1 MKLWGVFVVLFPFLV
16 VGQREQLT
24 LGENTI
30 ENTGDLFDHFVLKMD
45 SLNGGRVQKVRI
57 LHIGDSHIQP
67 DNLSGITRKKMQA
80 SYGNGGRGL
89 VFPYTLAKTNGPKDF
104 MATSET
110 VWSNS
115 WIINYP
121 HKFNIGLPGI
131 GIKSTTE
138 SGALSLELRKDSVVN
153 PYTKG
158 FLLYSMKDPKKGSVT
173 INNSF
178 TKTIAQAHF
187 DTLSFYTAKP
197 KSKLDVSFNGA
208 AMTLHGVYVEND
220 VRGVIYNSAGV
231 AGARYRDYL
240 RNDFFLQQMPLF
252 QPDLVIVSLGTNE
265 SYDPSFTEAGFRQI
279 VDSMFTMMHE
289 TLPNASVLITL
300 PSENY
305 RLKGGVASVNQ
316 RILIISGIL
325 REQSIKHGFA
335 LWDLY
340 EAMGGEGCMLE
351 WKKAGLVNDD
361 HVHYLR
367 KGYNLQGELLFE
379 ALNHWMNPRE

>member
-1 MKLWGVFVVLFPFLV
+1 
-16 VGQREQLT
+16 
-24 LGENTI
+24 
-30 ENTGDLFDHFVLKMD
+30 
-45 SLNGGRVQKVRI
+45 
-57 LHIGDSHIQP
+57 
-67 DNLSGITRKKMQA
+67 
-80 SYGNGGRGL
+80 
-89 VFPYTLAKTNGPKDF
+89 
-104 MATSET
+104 
-110 VWSNS
+110 
-115 WIINYP
+115 
-121 HKFNIGLPGI
+121 
-131 GIKSTTE
+131 
-138 SGALSLELRKDSVVN
+138 
-153 PYTKG
+153 
-158 FLLYSMKDPKKGSVT
+158 
-173 INNSF
+173 
-178 TKTIAQAHF
+178 
-187 DTLSFYTAKP
+187 
-197 KSKLDVSFNGA
+197 
-208 AMTLHGVYVEND
+208 MTLHGVYVEND
-220 VRGVIYNSAGV
+220 QRGVVYNSAGV

-279 VDSMFTMMHE
+279 VDSMFTMLHA

-340 EAMGGEGCMLE
+340 KAMGGEGSMLE

-379 ALNHWMNPRE
+379 ALNHWMNGRE

>member
-1 MKLWGVFVVLFPFLV
+1 MKLWSVLIVILPVFAF
-16 VGQREQLT
+16 GQREQLI
-24 LGENTI
+24 LGSNTI
-30 ENTGDLFDHFVLKMD
+30 ENTGELFETFRLKMD
-45 SLNGGRVQKVRI
+45 SLNNGKVQKVRI

-67 DNLSGITRKKMQA
+67 DNLSGITRKKFQTT
-80 SYGNGGRGL
+80 YGNGGRGL

-104 MATSET
+104 SATSPT

-138 SGALSLELRKDSVVN
+138 SGAFSLDLRKDSVIN

-158 FLLYSMKDPKKGSVT
+158 FLLYSLNDSKKGSVT
-173 INNSF
+173 INNVFS
-178 TKTIAQAHF
+178 KSYSQPHF
-187 DTLSFYTAKP
+187 DTLSFQSSKP
-197 KSKLDVSFNGA
+197 LNKLDVSFSGA
-208 AMTLHGVYVEND
+208 SLTLHGVYVEND
-220 VRGVIYNSAGV
+220 KQGVVYNSAGV

-240 RNDFFLQQMPLF
+240 RNDYFIKQMPLF
-252 QPDLVIVSLGTNE
+252 NPDLVIVSLGTNE

-279 VDSMFTMMHE
+279 VDSMFTMIHS
-289 TLPNASVLITL
+289 TLPHSSVLITL

-325 REQSIKHGFA
+325 REESLKHGFA
-335 LWDLY
+335 VWDLY
-340 EAMGGEGCMLE
+340 ETMGGEGCMLE
-351 WKKAGLVNDD
+351 WKKAGLVNED

-379 ALNHWMNPRE
+379 AIDKSLVKQ

>member
-1 MKLWGVFVVLFPFLV
+1 MKFWSVLIVFLPWLAF
-16 VGQREQLT
+16 GQREQLI
-24 LGENTI
+24 LGSNAI
-30 ENTGDLFDHFVLKMD
+30 ENTGELFDNFRLKMD
-45 SLNGGRVQKVRI
+45 SLNNGMVQKVRI

-67 DNLSGITRKKMQA
+67 DNLSGITRKKFQTT
-80 SYGNGGRGL
+80 YGNGGRGL

-104 MATSET
+104 IATSAT
-110 VWSNS
+110 TWSNS

-138 SGALSLELRKDSVVN
+138 MGAFSLELRKDSVIN

-158 FLLYSMKDPKKGSVT
+158 FLLYSLNDPKKGSVT
-173 INNSF
+173 INNVFS
-178 TKTIAQAHF
+178 KSYSQSHF
-187 DTLSFYTAKP
+187 DTLSFQSSKP
-197 KSKLDVSFNGA
+197 ISKLDVSFSGA
-208 AMTLHGVYVEND
+208 SLTLHGVYVEND
-220 VRGVIYNSAGV
+220 KHGVVYNSAGV

-240 RNDFFLQQMPLF
+240 RNDYFIKQMPLF
-252 QPDLVIVSLGTNE
+252 NPDLVIVSLGTNE

-279 VDSMFTMMHE
+279 VDSMFTMIHS
-289 TLPNASVLITL
+289 TLPHSSVLITL

-325 REQSIKHGFA
+325 REESLKHGFA
-335 LWDLY
+335 VWDLY
-340 EAMGGEGCMLE
+340 ETMGGEGCMLE
-351 WKKAGLVNDD
+351 WKKAGLVNED

-379 ALNHWMNPRE
+379 ALDKTLMKQ

>member
-1 MKLWGVFVVLFPFLV
+1 MKLWGVIILFLPLV
-16 VGQREQLT
+16 ALGQREQLS
-24 LGENTI
+24 LGTNTI
-30 ENTGDLFDHFVLKMD
+30 ENTVDLFENFRLKMD
-45 SLNGGRVQKVRI
+45 SLNDGKVQKVRI

-67 DNLSGITRKKMQA
+67 DNLSGITRKKFQTT
-80 SYGNGGRGL
+80 YGNGGRGL

-104 MATSET
+104 MATSAT
-110 VWSNS
+110 AWSNS

-138 SGALSLELRKDSVVN
+138 TGAFSLDLRKDSVIN

-158 FLLYSMKDPKKGSVT
+158 FLLYSLNDPKKGSVT
-173 INNSF
+173 INNVFS
-178 TKTIAQAHF
+178 KSYSQPHF
-187 DTLSFYTAKP
+187 DTLSFQSSKP
-197 KSKLDVSFNGA
+197 LNKLDVSFSGA
-208 AMTLHGVYVEND
+208 SLTLHGVYVEND
-220 VRGVIYNSAGV
+220 KHGVVYNSAGV

-240 RNDFFLQQMPLF
+240 RNDYFIKQMPLF
-252 QPDLVIVSLGTNE
+252 NPDLVIVSLGTNE
-265 SYDPSFTEAGFRQI
+265 SYDPSFTEVGFRQI
-279 VDSMFTMMHE
+279 VDSMFTMIHS
-289 TLPNASVLITL
+289 TLPKASVLITL

-325 REQSIKHGFA
+325 REASIKHGFA
-335 LWDLY
+335 VWDLY

-351 WKKAGLVNDD
+351 WKKAGLVNED

-379 ALNHWMNPRE
+379 ALDKCLLKQ

>member
-1 MKLWGVFVVLFPFLV
+1 MKWWGVLIVFLPALAF
-16 VGQREQLT
+16 GQREQLS
-24 LGENTI
+24 LGTNTI
-30 ENTGDLFDHFVLKMD
+30 ENTGELFDNFRLKMD
-45 SLNGGRVQKVRI
+45 SLRNGKVEKVRI

-67 DNLSGITRKKMQA
+67 DNLSGITRKKFQ
-80 SYGNGGRGL
+80 STYGNGGRGL

-104 MATSET
+104 TATSAT
-110 VWSNS
+110 TWSNS

-138 SGALSLELRKDSVVN
+138 SGAFSLELRKDSVIN
-153 PYTKG
+153 PYSKG
-158 FLLYSMKDPKKGSVT
+158 FLLYSLNDAQKGRVS
-173 INNSF
+173 INNTFS
-178 TKTIAQAHF
+178 KTNAQPHF
-187 DTLSFYTAKP
+187 DTLTFQSSKP
-197 KSKLDVSFNGA
+197 LSKLDVSFSGSS
-208 AMTLHGVYVEND
+208 MTLHGVYVEND
-220 VRGVIYNSAGV
+220 KNGVVYNSAGV

-240 RNDFFLQQMPLF
+240 RNDYFIKQLPLF
-252 QPDLVIVSLGTNE
+252 KPDLVILSLGTNE
-265 SYDPSFTEAGFRQI
+265 SYDPEFTEASFRNT
-279 VDSMFTMMHE
+279 VDSMFTKIHSA
-289 TLPNASVLITL
+289 LPNASVLITL

-325 REQSIKHGFA
+325 REESLKHGFA
-335 LWDLY
+335 VWDLY
-340 EAMGGEGCMLE
+340 ETMGGEGCMLE

-379 ALNHWMNPRE
+379 ALNKTLLKQ

>member
-1 MKLWGVFVVLFPFLV
+1 MKFWSVLFVFLPV
-16 VGQREQLT
+16 LAFGQREQLS
-24 LGENTI
+24 LGSNTI
-30 ENTGDLFDHFVLKMD
+30 ENTGELFDNFRLKMD
-45 SLNGGRVQKVRI
+45 SLNNGKVQKVRI

-67 DNLSGITRKKMQA
+67 DNLSGITRKKFQTT
-80 SYGNGGRGL
+80 YGNGGRGL

-104 MATSET
+104 IATSAT

-138 SGALSLELRKDSVVN
+138 TGAFSLDLRKDSVIN

-158 FLLYSMKDPKKGSVT
+158 FLLYSLNDSKKGSVT
-173 INNSF
+173 INNVFS
-178 TKTIAQAHF
+178 KSYSQPHF
-187 DTLSFYTAKP
+187 DTLSFQSSKP
-197 KSKLDVSFNGA
+197 LNKLDVSFSGA
-208 AMTLHGVYVEND
+208 SLTLHGVYVEND
-220 VRGVIYNSAGV
+220 KQGVVYNSAGV

-240 RNDFFLQQMPLF
+240 RNDYFIKQMPLF
-252 QPDLVIVSLGTNE
+252 NPDLVIVSLGTNE

-279 VDSMFTMMHE
+279 VDSMFTMIHS
-289 TLPNASVLITL
+289 TLPHSSVLITL

-325 REQSIKHGFA
+325 REESIKHGFA
-335 LWDLY
+335 VWDLY
-340 EAMGGEGCMLE
+340 ETMGGEGCMLE
-351 WKKAGLVNDD
+351 WKKAGLVNED

-379 ALNHWMNPRE
+379 AIDKSLVKQ